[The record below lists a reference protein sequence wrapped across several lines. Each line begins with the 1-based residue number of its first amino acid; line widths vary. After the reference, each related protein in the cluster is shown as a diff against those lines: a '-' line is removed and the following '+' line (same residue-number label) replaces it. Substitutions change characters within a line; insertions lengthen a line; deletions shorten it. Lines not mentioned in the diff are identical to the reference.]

1 MNDNVEKTDGTAGEI
16 VLYRPDEKTTM
27 EVRLDVAFDTVWLTQ
42 QQIAELF
49 GVQKAAISKHMKNIF
64 SSCALT
70 GERVV
75 SVSGQIR
82 FIQKNLAVSV

>member
-1 MNDNVEKTDGTAGEI
+1 MMRWYLNDG
-16 VLYRPDEKTTM
+16 
-27 EVRLDVAFDTVWLTQ
+27 
-42 QQIAELF
+42 
-49 GVQKAAISKHMKNIF
+49 GVFPLPVDSLSLGRCSLAISKHMKNIF

-82 FIQKNLAVSV
+82 FIQKNLAVSARIICVSANFALDKKKELMNNILC